1 MLRTH
6 GRSIMSKES
15 LYEHMEFLQQYSF
28 TQGPSTEEAH
38 SRDLQSWG
46 FAGKYCSSNK
56 KELRKCK
63 MALF

>member
-1 MLRTH
+1 
-6 GRSIMSKES
+6 MSKES

-46 FAGKYCSSNK
+46 FAGKYGSSNK